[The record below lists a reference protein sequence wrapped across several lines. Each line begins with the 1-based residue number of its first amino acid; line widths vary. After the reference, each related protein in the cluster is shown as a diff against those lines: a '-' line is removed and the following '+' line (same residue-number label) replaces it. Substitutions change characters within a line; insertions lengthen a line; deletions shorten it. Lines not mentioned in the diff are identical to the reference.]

1 MSSLKTRLFRTCPK
15 SGRIVA
21 VRRPEGWARVFFPLI
36 GLAALIWFLVRVA
49 PKPSRAAY
57 PCQRVAMPLASG
69 FVLWLAGMA
78 GASLAL
84 GGARRQFRQ
93 ARWLSGGLAVVI
105 ALVGVTWAVASV
117 QQATLASELPERVDY
132 TPHPANQPIGV
143 AKGLAPGRV
152 AWAYE
157 PSVTVWNGSSYT
169 AGQRWYDLVSQPK
182 ASDLMEWALTGY
194 AGASTTSAAWDAI
207 FRHFNGGA
215 PYQAGEKVFIKINLT
230 TSYSNGCADS
240 NYNWTITC
248 LGGGSTTGWTY
259 VGQSPQ
265 LIIAL
270 LDQLVNVAG
279 VAQSNITIGD
289 STGLWVNEL
298 YNPVHNVFPNVRYM
312 DARGTLG
319 RTAATRSTTPL
330 YWSTTEANGK
340 SQDYILQAVADAK
353 YVIDLAVLKAHERN
367 GITVTAKNHFGS
379 LSGGNTSERK
389 PPTTGYYNIHLRLPL
404 ETDPNAYVNRALMGQ
419 YRPLVDLNGHAQM
432 GGKTLLYM
440 VDAIYGGKGWASVP
454 YKWTMAPFNGQW
466 PASLFL
472 SMDQVAID
480 SVGFDFLSQQWP
492 DLALGNE
499 GVQDYL
505 HEMALANNPPSGTF
519 YDPERDG
526 VRLASQGVH
535 EHWNNPIDKQY
546 SRNLGTGNGIELVQ
560 VRRAEA
566 CGVQSVLFVSV
577 SNPATGSDADLA
589 THLAAAGYSVTVR
602 NQTEASAADALGKDL
617 VIISDSVN
625 STSVNT
631 KFRDVM
637 IPVINWEPSLFDDM
651 MMTGTSSG
659 ADYGDLAN
667 QSQLNIVN
675 AGHPLA
681 AGLPAGLATTTSSQ
695 QLYFWGAPAAD
706 ATVVASLNGYPTR
719 AAVFGYEEGATMV
732 GMKAPAR
739 RVGFFSGSAAAFT
752 SDGWALY
759 DAAVKWA
766 LQCGSVSGGFL
777 LMDANTNAVLGSLTD
792 GINLELTTLPPNLAI
807 RAITDPGRTGSVQ
820 FIYNGQAITDNT
832 PYYEFSGLPL
842 EWTPGVGAHTIS
854 AQPFSRSNAGG
865 VAGQAL
871 TVNFTVTNTPLAVTL
886 ASFDAVQQGDAVQVS
901 WETASELNNAGFNL
915 YRALAADGD
924 RTLIAAVPSSAP
936 GSGAGAAYSMRDADV
951 AAGQTYWYWLEAVD
965 VSAAASLHGPVSVAM
980 QAPTAVAL
988 AGFSAGT
995 QGAVTAWAGPLLA
1008 ALIAAAAGATT
1019 CWRLLTR
1026 RNERR
1031 QA

>member
-1 MSSLKTRLFRTCPK
+1 MSSLKSRLFRTCPK
-15 SGRIVA
+15 SGRIVG
-21 VRRPEGWARVFFPLI
+21 VRQPEGWARVFFPLV
-36 GLAALIWFLVRVA
+36 GLAALAWFLLRVV

-69 FVLWLAGMA
+69 FVLWLAGVA

-93 ARWLSGGLAVVI
+93 ARWLTGGLAVVV
-105 ALVGVTWAVASV
+105 ALVGVLWAVFSMQSASYAGEPPARV
-117 QQATLASELPERVDY
+117 EYTL
-132 TPHPANQPIGV
+132 HPANQPIGV

-157 PSVTVWNGSSYT
+157 PSVTVWNGVT
-169 AGQRWYDLVSQPK
+169 TAAGQRWYDQVSQPK
-182 ASDLMEWALTGY
+182 AADLMEWALTGY
-194 AGASTTSAAWDAI
+194 AGASTSNAAWDAI
-207 FRHFNGGA
+207 IRHFNGGA
-215 PYQAGEKVFIKINLT
+215 PYQAGEKVFIKVNLT

-248 LGGGSTTGWTY
+248 LGGGTTGWTY

-265 LIIAL
+265 LMIAL
-270 LDQLVNVAG
+270 LDQLVNVVG
-279 VAQSNITIGD
+279 VGQADITIGD
-289 STGLWVNEL
+289 ATGLWVNEL
-298 YNPVHNVFPNVRYM
+298 YNPVHSAFPNVRYM

-319 RTAATRSTTPL
+319 RTAATRSNVPL
-330 YWSTTEANGK
+330 YWSTTEASGK
-340 SQDYILQAVADAK
+340 SQDYILQAVANAK
-353 YVIDLAVLKAHERN
+353 YVIDFAILKAHERN

-379 LSGGNTSERK
+379 LSGGNNDERK
-389 PPTTGYYNIHLRLPL
+389 PTTLNYYNIHLRLPL
-404 ETDPNAYVNRALMGQ
+404 ETDPSAYGNRALMAQ

-440 VDAIYGGKGWASVP
+440 VDAIYGGKGWAGVP

-526 VRLASQGVH
+526 TRLLSQGVH
-535 EHWNNPIDKQY
+535 EHWNNPTDKQY

-566 CGVQSVLFVSV
+566 CGVQSVLFVSATY
-577 SNPATGSDADLA
+577 PATASDQTLVNR
-589 THLAAAGYSVTVR
+589 LAAAGYTVSVR
-602 NQTEASAADALGKDL
+602 NQTETGAADALGKDL
-617 VIISDSVN
+617 VIISDSVT
-625 STSVNT
+625 SASVNT

-659 ADYGDLAN
+659 VDFGDLAN
-667 QSQLNIVN
+667 QTQLNIVD
-675 AGHPLA
+675 ASHPLA
-681 AGLPAGLATTTSSQ
+681 ASLPGGLATTTNSQ
-695 QLYFWGAPAAD
+695 QLYFWGAPSAGAH
-706 ATVVASLNGYPTR
+706 VVATLNGYPTR
-719 AAVFGYEEGATMV
+719 AAVFGYEAGATMV

-739 RVGFFSGSAAAFT
+739 RVGFFNGAGSAFNAN
-752 SDGWALY
+752 GWALY

-766 LQCGSVSGGFL
+766 LQCGSVSGGFSVVNADTGQVVQTL
-777 LMDANTNAVLGSLTD
+777 ANG
-792 GINLELTTLPPNLAI
+792 GNLELTALPPNLAF
-807 RAITDPGRTGSVQ
+807 RANTDPANTGSVR
-820 FIYNGQAITDNT
+820 FTFNGQTAVDNT
-832 PYYEFSGLPL
+832 PAYDFSGLPL
-842 EWTPGVGAHTIS
+842 EWAPGVGAHMLS
-854 AQPFSRSNAGG
+854 AQPFSQANAGG

-886 ASFDAVQQGDAVQVS
+886 ASFDARQQSDAVQVT

-915 YRALAADGD
+915 YRALAADGQ
-924 RTLIAAVPSSAP
+924 RTLLAAVPSSAP
-936 GSGAGAAYSMRDADV
+936 GSGAGAAYSFRDADV

-965 VSAAASLHGPVSVAM
+965 VSGAASLHGPVSVAM
-980 QAPTAVAL
+980 QTPTAVTL
-988 AGFSAGT
+988 SGFDAGT
-995 QGAVTAWAGPLLA
+995 QGEPAAWAAFILW
-1008 ALIAAAAGATT
+1008 ALIALAAGASLR
-1019 CWRLLTR
+1019 WQLLPR
-1026 RNERR
+1026 RSERR

>member
-1 MSSLKTRLFRTCPK
+1 MSSLKARLFRTCPK
-15 SGRIVA
+15 SGRIIG
-21 VRRPEGWARVFFPLI
+21 VRQPEGWARVFFPLV
-36 GLAALIWFLVRVA
+36 GLAALAWFLLRVV

-78 GASLAL
+78 GAGLAI

-105 ALVGVTWAVASV
+105 ALVGVTWAAVSV
-117 QQATLASELPERVDY
+117 QNASLASALPERVEY

-157 PSVTVWNGSSYT
+157 PSVTVWNGTSYA
-169 AGQRWYDLVSQPK
+169 AGQRWYDQVSQPK
-182 ASDLMEWALTGY
+182 AGDLMEWALTGY
-194 AGASTTSAAWDAI
+194 AGAGTSSAAWDAI

-248 LGGGSTTGWTY
+248 LGGGSNTGWTY
-259 VGQSPQ
+259 IGQSPQ
-265 LIIAL
+265 LMIAL

-279 VAQSNITIGD
+279 VAQSDITIGD

-298 YNPVHNVFPNVRYM
+298 YNPVHSAFPNVRYM
-312 DARGTLG
+312 DARGGMG
-319 RTAATRSTTPL
+319 RTAATRSNVPL
-330 YWSTTEANGK
+330 HWSTSEANGK

-353 YVIDLAVLKAHERN
+353 YVIDLAILKAHERN

-379 LSGGNTSERK
+379 LSGGNTTERK
-389 PPTTGYYNIHLRLPL
+389 PTSTNYYNLHSRLPL
-404 ETDPNAYVNRALMGQ
+404 ETQAPVWPDRGLMAQ

-440 VDAIYGGKGWASVP
+440 VDAIYGGKGWAGVP
-454 YKWTMAPFNGQW
+454 YKWTMSPFNGQW
-466 PASLFL
+466 PASLFI

-505 HEMALANNPPSGTF
+505 HEMALADNPPSGTF
-519 YDPERDG
+519 YDPEHDG

-535 EHWNNPIDKQY
+535 EHWNNPVDKQY

-566 CGVQSVLFVSV
+566 CGVQSVLFVSAT
-577 SNPATGSDADLA
+577 NPATASDQVLVDRLSS
-589 THLAAAGYSVTVR
+589 AGYSVTVR
-602 NQTEASAADALGKDL
+602 NQTETSALDALSKDL
-617 VIISDSVN
+617 VIISESVT

-651 MMTGTSSG
+651 MMTGATSG
-659 ADYGDLAN
+659 TDYGDLAN
-667 QSQLNIVN
+667 QTQLNIVN
-675 AGHPLA
+675 ASHPLA
-681 AGLPAGLATTTSSQ
+681 SDLSAGLVTTTSSQ
-695 QLYFWGAPAAD
+695 QLYFWGAPSAD
-706 ATVVASLNGYPTR
+706 AAIVATLNGFPTR
-719 AAVFGYEEGATMV
+719 AAIFGYEEGATMA

-739 RVGFFSGSAAAFT
+739 RVGFFNGIGSAFT
-752 SDGWALY
+752 ADGWALY

-777 LMDANTNAVLGSLTD
+777 LIDADTSAVLGSLTD

-807 RAITDPGRTGSVQ
+807 RAVTDPGRAGSVQ
-820 FIYNGQAITDNT
+820 FIYDGQAIVDNT
-832 PYYEFSGLPL
+832 PHYEFSGLPL

-865 VAGQAL
+865 VAGQGI
-871 TVNFTVTNTPLAVTL
+871 TVNYTVTNTPLAVTL
-886 ASFDAVQQGDAVQVS
+886 ASFDAVQQGEAVQVS
-901 WETASELNNAGFNL
+901 WETVSELGNRGFNL
-915 YRALAADGD
+915 HRGASPAGPDRQLNTAL
-924 RTLIAAVPSSAP
+924 IPSQAP
-936 GSGAGAAYSMRDADV
+936 GSPGGFVYTWQDRADLVPGTTYYYWVEDVDASGV
-951 AAGQTYWYWLEAVD
+951 VTR
-965 VSAAASLHGPVSVAM
+965 HGPVSVDFAT
-980 QAPTAVAL
+980 PTAVTLSSMEA
-988 AGFSAGT
+988 S
-995 QGAVTAWAGPLLA
+995 P
-1008 ALIAAAAGATT
+1008 AAGATALPAL
-1019 CWRLLTR
+1019 WMAVAAGAALGLAWLR
-1026 RNERR
+1026 RR
-1031 QA
+1031 A